1 MSKQDAEAVI
11 SHIIPVLTEY
21 GLQILG
27 AIVILVAGW
36 IVSRLVAGLTRRA
49 MTRGQIDE
57 SLTGFA
63 ESLVKWAIIV
73 FAAIA
78 ALAKFGVQT
87 TSFIA
92 VLGAA
97 GLAVGLAL
105 QGSLSNFA
113 AGVLILL
120 FRPFRVGDVVE
131 SAGSRGKVKEIG
143 ILATT
148 LATPDNQKVILPNG
162 ALMNGKI
169 INVNAF
175 PTRRIDLVAS
185 IGYGDDIEQ
194 ARDVLH
200 GILAAHPQVLE
211 DPEPVVEVLEMADSS
226 GNLVV
231 RPWVDTADYWAVYFD
246 LNRSIKLELERN
258 GLTIPF
264 PQRDVHLF
272 QSAAAEA

>member
-1 MSKQDAEAVI
+1 MNSPETQAILEHVI
-11 SHIIPVLTEY
+11 PTLTTY

-27 AIVILVAGW
+27 AIAILVAGR
-36 IVSRLVAGLTRRA
+36 IVAGFAGGVTRRA
-49 MTRGQIDE
+49 LTRSKIDE
-57 SLTGFA
+57 SLVGFA
-63 ESLVKWAIIV
+63 TSFVKGGIIV
-73 FAAIA
+73 FAVIA
-78 ALAKFGVQT
+78 VLSKFGVQT

-92 VLGAA
+92 VIGAA

-120 FRPFRVGDVVE
+120 FRPFRVGDLVE
-131 SAGSRGKVKEIG
+131 SSGSRGKVKEIG

-148 LATPDNQKVILPNG
+148 IATPDNQKVILPNG
-162 ALMNGKI
+162 AIMNSKI

-185 IGYGDDIEQ
+185 IAYGDDIEQ
-194 ARDVLH
+194 ARDVLQR
-200 GILAAHPQVLE
+200 ILAAHAKVLK

-226 GNLVV
+226 VNLAV
-231 RPWVDTADYWAVYFD
+231 RPWVRSEDYLAVFFD
-246 LNRSIKLELERN
+246 QNRSIKLELERN

-264 PQRDVHLF
+264 PQRDIH
-272 QSAAAEA
+272 

>member
-1 MSKQDAEAVI
+1 MNTQDAEAVI
-11 SHIIPVLTEY
+11 SHLIPALTSY

-27 AIVILVAGW
+27 AIAILVAGR
-36 IVSRLVAGLTRRA
+36 IIAGLAGGVTRRA
-49 MTRGQIDE
+49 LTRSKIDE
-57 SLTGFA
+57 SLVGFA
-63 ESLVKWAIIV
+63 QSFVKGAIIV
-73 FAAIA
+73 FAVIA
-78 ALAKFGVQT
+78 ALSKFGVQT

-92 VLGAA
+92 VIGAA

-120 FRPFRVGDVVE
+120 FRPFRVGDVID
-131 SAGSRGKVKEIG
+131 SSGSRGKVQEIG

-162 ALMNGKI
+162 AIMNSKI
-169 INVNAF
+169 VNVNAY

-185 IGYGDDIEQ
+185 VGYGDDVDQ
-194 ARDVLH
+194 AKDVLRA
-200 GILAAHPQVLE
+200 ILDAHPKVLK
-211 DPEPVVEVLEMADSS
+211 DPAPVVEVLEMADSS
-226 GNLVV
+226 VNLVV

-246 LNRSIKLELERN
+246 LNRSIKLELERS

-264 PQRDVHLF
+264 PQRDVHVF
-272 QSAAAEA
+272 QTATTGT

>member
-1 MSKQDAEAVI
+1 MNREDMQSVVDQA
-11 SHIIPVLTEY
+11 IPLLTTY
-21 GLQILG
+21 GLRIVG
-27 AIVILVAGW
+27 AIIILVAGW
-36 IVSRLVAGLTRRA
+36 IAARLVAGLTRRA
-49 MTRGQIDE
+49 MTRGKIDE

-63 ESLVKWAIIV
+63 ESLVRWAILV
-73 FAAIA
+73 FAVIA

-120 FRPFRVGDVVE
+120 FRPFRVGDVID

-148 LATPDNQKVILPNG
+148 LATPDNQMVILPNG
-162 ALMNGKI
+162 SIISDKI
-169 INVNAF
+169 INVNAY
-175 PTRRIDLVAS
+175 PTRRIDLVAGIS
-185 IGYGDDIEQ
+185 YGDDV
-194 ARDVLH
+194 ARAREVL
-200 GILAAHPQVLE
+200 LEMLSAHPRVLE
-211 DPEPVVEVLEMADSS
+211 DPTPVVEVFELADSS
-226 GNLVV
+226 VNLVV
-231 RPWVDTADYWAVYFD
+231 RPWVKTEDYWPVYFD
-246 LNRSIKLELERN
+246 LSRSIKLELEGH
-258 GLTIPF
+258 GLSIPF

-272 QSAAAEA
+272 QPATAGA

>member
-1 MSKQDAEAVI
+1 MDNQHIQAAI
-11 SHIIPVLTEY
+11 SHTIPFLTEY

-27 AIVILVAGW
+27 AIAILVAGK
-36 IVSRLVAGLTRRA
+36 LVAGIAGKLTLRALRR
-49 MTRGQIDE
+49 GKVDE
-57 SLTGFA
+57 SLIGFT
-63 ESLVKWAIIV
+63 EGIVKGGIMV
-73 FAAIA
+73 FAVIA
-78 ALAKFGVQT
+78 ALSKFGVQT

-92 VLGAA
+92 VIGAA

-131 SAGSRGKVKEIG
+131 SSGSRGKVKEIG

-148 LATPDNQKVILPNG
+148 LTTPDNQKVILPNG
-162 ALMNGKI
+162 SIMSNKI
-169 INVNAF
+169 INVNAY
-175 PTRRIDLVAS
+175 PTRRVDLVAS
-185 IGYGDDIEQ
+185 IAYDDDIEQ
-194 ARDVLH
+194 ARNVLRA
-200 GILAAHPQVLE
+200 ILSEDPRVLK

-226 GNLVV
+226 VNLVV

-246 LNRSIKLELERN
+246 LNRLIKLELERN

-264 PQRDVHLF
+264 PQRDVHVI
-272 QSAAAEA
+272 QAGTAGA